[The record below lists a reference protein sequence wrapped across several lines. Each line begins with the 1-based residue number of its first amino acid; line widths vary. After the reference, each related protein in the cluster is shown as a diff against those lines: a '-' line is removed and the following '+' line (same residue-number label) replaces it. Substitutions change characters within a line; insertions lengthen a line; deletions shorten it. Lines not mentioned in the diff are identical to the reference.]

1 MKCIRCKVIN
11 ADDVLFCR
19 NCGILFHLD
28 TNVECENHSGRDAL
42 GICVVCGKPVCDD
55 CMKTG
60 EGKIYCDDAAHPQ
73 VPVTH
78 TRLGAAISDFSA
90 DLVAKNLVAN
100 GIAALVF
107 SQHRYSH
114 FYRFTDDAPASIFV
128 RKEMAEAAHRLLEE
142 MDLTDFLHQNNNT
155 L

>member
-1 MKCIRCKVIN
+1 MKCIRCTVIN

-19 NCGILFHLD
+19 NCGILFHHD
-28 TNVECENHSGRDAL
+28 TNVECENHSGRDAV
-42 GICVVCGKPVCDD
+42 GICVVCGKPVCDY

-60 EGKIYCDDAAHPQ
+60 EGKTYCDDAAHAQ

-78 TRLGAAISDFSA
+78 AKLAAAVSEFGA
-90 DLVAKNLVAN
+90 DLVVKNLVAN

-128 RKEMAEAAHRLLEE
+128 RKEMAEAAHRLVEE

>member
-1 MKCIRCKVIN
+1 MRVW
-11 ADDVLFCR
+11 
-19 NCGILFHLD
+19 
-28 TNVECENHSGRDAL
+28 
-42 GICVVCGKPVCDD
+42 
-55 CMKTG
+55 
-60 EGKIYCDDAAHPQ
+60 EGKTYCDDAAHAQ

-78 TRLGAAISDFSA
+78 LKLAAAVSEFGA

-107 SQHRYSH
+107 SQHCYTH
-114 FYRFTDDAPASIFV
+114 FYRFTDDAAASIFV
-128 RKEMAEAAHRLLEE
+128 EKEMAEAAHRLLEE

>member
-19 NCGILFHLD
+19 NCGILLHHD
-28 TNVECENHSGRDAL
+28 TNVECENHSGRDAAGL
-42 GICVVCGKPVCDD
+42 CVVCGKPVCGD
-55 CMKTG
+55 CIRVW
-60 EGKIYCDDAAHPQ
+60 EGKTYCDDAAHAE

-78 TRLGAAISDFSA
+78 AKLAAAVSEFGA

-128 RKEMAEAAHRLLEE
+128 RKEMAEAAHRLVEE
-142 MDLTDFLHQNNNT
+142 TDLTDFLHQYNNT